1 MFSIRDYKDRLSETR
16 GIKLNSKSREIDV
29 RIIDKQAS
37 TSSATTSR
45 TAELAEQIG
54 TAERSVERSE
64 DETVGRIN
72 NAIAYFFER
81 HNLIELKNPRENLNI
96 DVFWK
101 GISYAAQ
108 YKSRGYDDTTNKYG
122 MNIRQMSDITLT
134 FLRVTK
140 PEKLLAYLLDHG
152 YSISQQFSGVY
163 YISGIAELKIQ
174 IVVGCELEGDEFIP
188 LRVQKENASEEDI
201 RKFIEMCGG
210 LTEQADKD
218 MAENVMQ
225 ISITNNQETYR
236 KIVEETKMSKAL
248 EVLMADKLAAREEE
262 GVNKGLAKGRAEERR
277 DLLNKLQESG
287 MITADQAATAMGWS
301 F

>member
-1 MFSIRDYKDRLSETR
+1 MYIERCKHGLERGLCKPTLETMH
-16 GIKLNSKSREIDV
+16 G
-29 RIIDKQAS
+29 
-37 TSSATTSR
+37 
-45 TAELAEQIG
+45 G
-54 TAERSVERSE
+54 TCLL
-64 DETVGRIN
+64 
-72 NAIAYFFER
+72 Y
-81 HNLIELKNPRENLNI
+81 
-96 DVFWK
+96 
-101 GISYAAQ
+101 ISYAAQ

-225 ISITNNQETYR
+225 VSIAKTFSYFVNPTYTNVKTWCYFFCR
-236 KIVEETKMSKAL
+236 LPT
-248 EVLMADKLAAREEE
+248 
-262 GVNKGLAKGRAEERR
+262 
-277 DLLNKLQESG
+277 LQCL
-287 MITADQAATAMGWS
+287 QYS
-301 F
+301 FS